1 MYNATG
7 FDLPQKESWEFLGQ
21 IAFVNN
27 LEYPTKDLHGTHL
40 NVGQEVYRDP
50 EFPQKLYVKYDSG
63 FALFE
68 AEKATKEE
76 TAEYLDY
83 VHAEIRLATSDSLQL
98 KLSNVSNETI
108 IYGEAYT
115 MEVFRDDS
123 WEKLPVLPEDYGFIE
138 IAYELEP
145 GESRFMDIDFAW
157 LYGELQKGK
166 YKMIK
171 EIYLPDGRV
180 YSVPAEFEIQ

>member
-1 MYNATG
+1 MG
-7 FDLPQKESWEFLGQ
+7 KRIQW
-21 IAFVNN
+21 
-27 LEYPTKDLHGTHL
+27 
-40 NVGQEVYRDP
+40 
-50 EFPQKLYVKYDSG
+50 SG
-63 FALFE
+63 F
-68 AEKATKEE
+68 
-76 TAEYLDY
+76 
-83 VHAEIRLATSDSLQL
+83 
-98 KLSNVSNETI
+98 
-108 IYGEAYT
+108 
-115 MEVFRDDS
+115 DDS

>member
-1 MYNATG
+1 MRKRLLVIFGIFGLLLAGCHTVPNAAQETNTITPTGYASEEVPRISLFYDGSLYLYNATG
-7 FDLPQKESWEFLGQ
+7 FDLQQKGSWEFLGQ

-27 LEYPTKDLHGTHL
+27 LEYPTKDLNGTHL

-83 VHAEIRLATSDSLQL
+83 VHAGIRLATSDSLQL
-98 KLSNVSNETI
+98 K
-108 IYGEAYT
+108 
-115 MEVFRDDS
+115 
-123 WEKLPVLPEDYGFIE
+123 
-138 IAYELEP
+138 
-145 GESRFMDIDFAW
+145 
-157 LYGELQKGK
+157 QC
-166 YKMIK
+166 
-171 EIYLPDGRV
+171 
-180 YSVPAEFEIQ
+180 QQ

>member
-1 MYNATG
+1 MIRV
-7 FDLPQKESWEFLGQ
+7 LHSLKQKRLQRKKLRSIL
-21 IAFVNN
+21 II
-27 LEYPTKDLHGTHL
+27 YM
-40 NVGQEVYRDP
+40 
-50 EFPQKLYVKYDSG
+50 QKLG
-63 FALFE
+63 W
-68 AEKATKEE
+68 
-76 TAEYLDY
+76 
-83 VHAEIRLATSDSLQL
+83 Q
-98 KLSNVSNETI
+98 
-108 IYGEAYT
+108 
-115 MEVFRDDS
+115 
-123 WEKLPVLPEDYGFIE
+123 LPVLPEDYGFIE

>member
-1 MYNATG
+1 MINCTVD
-7 FDLPQKESWEFLGQ
+7 FRCRP
-21 IAFVNN
+21 
-27 LEYPTKDLHGTHL
+27 
-40 NVGQEVYRDP
+40 
-50 EFPQKLYVKYDSG
+50 
-63 FALFE
+63 
-68 AEKATKEE
+68 
-76 TAEYLDY
+76 
-83 VHAEIRLATSDSLQL
+83 
-98 KLSNVSNETI
+98 VSF
-108 IYGEAYT
+108 GEAYT
-115 MEVFRDDS
+115 MEAFWDDS
-123 WEKLPVLPEDYGFIE
+123 WEKLPVLPEDYSFIE

>member
-1 MYNATG
+1 
-7 FDLPQKESWEFLGQ
+7 
-21 IAFVNN
+21 
-27 LEYPTKDLHGTHL
+27 
-40 NVGQEVYRDP
+40 
-50 EFPQKLYVKYDSG
+50 
-63 FALFE
+63 
-68 AEKATKEE
+68 
-76 TAEYLDY
+76 
-83 VHAEIRLATSDSLQL
+83 
-98 KLSNVSNETI
+98 
-108 IYGEAYT
+108 

-171 EIYLPDGRV
+171 KSICQTEEYIRYRQNLK
-180 YSVPAEFEIQ
+180 YNKT